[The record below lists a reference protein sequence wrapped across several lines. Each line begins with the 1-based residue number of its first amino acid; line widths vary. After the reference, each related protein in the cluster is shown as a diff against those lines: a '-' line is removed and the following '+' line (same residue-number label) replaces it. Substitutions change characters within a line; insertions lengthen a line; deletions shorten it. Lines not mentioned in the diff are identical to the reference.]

1 MSAIYPP
8 NKKQLIGSET
18 LLFQGGEVPQSP
30 SVADFWRW
38 CCSDLQDNVT
48 RGIFAEFIVASALG
62 IKLGVRESWADFDLV
77 TDGGIRVEVKS
88 SGLLQSW
95 PQKKL
100 SPSNFGQLK
109 SRKWEPLVGYV
120 DEQTFGGDVYVFCV
134 QTAESHADYDPMEL
148 SQWIFYVVG
157 RKSMESL
164 DQKTISLSALKRL
177 GVQEI
182 SYDGLDKAVTTVWN
196 HRDDVEK

>member
-1 MSAIYPP
+1 MAAIYPP
-8 NKKQLIGSET
+8 DKKQLDGSET
-18 LLFQGGEVPQSP
+18 FLFQGSQVSKSP
-30 SVADFWRW
+30 SIIDFWRW

-48 RGIFAEFIVASALG
+48 RGILAEFVVASALG

-77 TDGGIRVEVKS
+77 TEKGIRVEVKS

-100 SPSNFGQLK
+100 SSANFGQLK

-134 QTAESHADYDPMEL
+134 QTAETHGDYDSMEL
-148 SQWIFYVVG
+148 SQWTFYVVG
-157 RKSMESL
+157 RKAMESI
-164 DQKTISLSALKRL
+164 DQKTISLAALKRL
-177 GVQEI
+177 GLQEV
-182 SYDGLDKAVTTVWN
+182 SYEGLDEAVNNVWN
-196 HRDDVEK
+196 QRDDVD